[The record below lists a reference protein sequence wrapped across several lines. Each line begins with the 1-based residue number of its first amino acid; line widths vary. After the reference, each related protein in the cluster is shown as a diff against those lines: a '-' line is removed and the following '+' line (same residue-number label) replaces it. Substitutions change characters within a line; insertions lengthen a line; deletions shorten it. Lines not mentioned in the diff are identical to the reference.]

1 MLLIVG
7 YTHDLLYNCHMTSLI
22 LYIDQAGNDD
32 DPDNGNDDDPDNNS
46 QGNLGILN
54 NIIIMFLI
62 YRSSCR

>member
-1 MLLIVG
+1 
-7 YTHDLLYNCHMTSLI
+7 MTLLI

>member
-1 MLLIVG
+1 M
-7 YTHDLLYNCHMTSLI
+7 LYNCHMTSLI

-46 QGNLGILN
+46 QGNSGILN